1 MYLQHYFT
9 FFRKIT
15 FLLCFEVNLMPLLMN
30 DAAMQRSIKRI
41 AHEIIEQ
48 HQKIDQMMLL
58 GIQTRGVFL
67 AQRIA
72 KELFAIDGVLVPV
85 VAIDVKPFRDDLTD
99 KPVIPLPTASTKD
112 KQVILIDDVLFTGR
126 TLRAA
131 MDAVI
136 AMGRPTRIQCAVLID
151 RGHRELP
158 VTANFIGKNI
168 ATKRTERVFVK
179 FVEQDGV
186 DCVELD

>member
-1 MYLQHYFT
+1 
-9 FFRKIT
+9 
-15 FLLCFEVNLMPLLMN
+15 MPLLM
-30 DAAMQRSIKRI
+30 DGAAMQRSIKRI

-48 HQKIDQMMLL
+48 HQQVDQMLLL

-72 KELFAIDGVLVPV
+72 KELFEIDGSNVEVES
-85 VAIDVKPFRDDLTD
+85 IDVKPFRDDLTE
-99 KPVIPLPTASTKD
+99 KPAMQLPHVSTKD

-168 ATKRTERVFVK
+168 ATKRSERVFVQL
-179 FVEQDGV
+179 VEQDGV
-186 DCVELD
+186 DRVELD

>member
-1 MYLQHYFT
+1 
-9 FFRKIT
+9 
-15 FLLCFEVNLMPLLMN
+15 MPLLMD

-99 KPVIPLPTASTKD
+99 KLTIPLPTTSTKD

-186 DCVELD
+186 DRVELD

>member
-1 MYLQHYFT
+1 
-9 FFRKIT
+9 
-15 FLLCFEVNLMPLLMN
+15 MPLLM
-30 DAAMQRSIKRI
+30 DGAAMQRSIKRI

-48 HQKIDQMMLL
+48 HQQVDQMLLL

-72 KELFAIDGVLVPV
+72 KELFAIDGSNVEVE
-85 VAIDVKPFRDDLTD
+85 AIDVKPFRDDLTE
-99 KPVIPLPTASTKD
+99 KPAIQLPHVSTKD

-168 ATKRTERVFVK
+168 ATKRSERVFVQL
-179 FVEQDGV
+179 VEQDGV
-186 DCVELD
+186 DRVELD